1 MHFSVK
7 HFFSLANWP
16 ASLTL
21 STVEVVPIYAF
32 ISPRLFILVSGFLTI
47 LADDDDVDAYLIFVT
62 NPTNISVEKKFVMWR
77 NFRFLCMT
85 DV

>member
-62 NPTNISVEKKFVMWR
+62 GLWRKNLSCGEISDFYA
-77 NFRFLCMT
+77 
-85 DV
+85 